1 MQHKKIAK
9 AFFRVL
15 AACVMVFA
23 LVLGNHAVGYAED
36 AVKPAEE
43 DIKLLEN
50 CTADFDANK
59 LVVTDTDDNNDVW
72 SSKLLLDAGLELT
85 PGEQYKLSFSLAG
98 ENGVGEFFLCKS
110 ENRYDGYY
118 KKHSHDKKDQV
129 KVCKHIFLDDIKVGL
144 SYIINLYIALTLF
157 I

>member
-23 LVLGNHAVGYAED
+23 LLLGNLAVGYAED

-110 ENRYDGYY
+110 ENRYDGQY
-118 KKHSHDKKDQV
+118 KKHCQ
-129 KVCKHIFLDDIKVGL
+129 
-144 SYIINLYIALTLF
+144 NN
-157 I
+157 